1 MVLSH
6 NPDCRDYVAT
16 TIHNRILCLVEKENE
31 MDKKQHLQNIREAYS
46 AMNRTRIERNTS
58 AQVFFMWLILWGITM
73 YANYWFFSLG
83 GDLYW
88 NDQVFTAV
96 VFSAVVHVGA
106 IVLGVVLYKEWDNAI
121 ENHYWATRDFNRLT
135 YGMEV

>member
-1 MVLSH
+1 MLVRTNFGVFNST
-6 NPDCRDYVAT
+6 NRW
-16 TIHNRILCLVEKENE
+16 TIEKENI
-31 MDKKQHLQNIREAYS
+31 MDKKQHLEYIREAYS

-88 NDQVFTAV
+88 NDQVFIAV
-96 VFSAVVHVGA
+96 VFSALVHAGA
-106 IVLGVVLYKEWDNAI
+106 LVLGVVLYKEWDNAI
-121 ENHYWATRDFNRLT
+121 EEHYWAKRDFNRLT